1 MKVYAGGWPLH
12 DTRVAREGGVVHSSM
27 EHRNSA
33 GAEPDSIAAGAE
45 GRGEIASALFSA
57 ILARGW
63 FVRLLQIS
71 AHMIYHVNTCEA
83 L

>member
-1 MKVYAGGWPLH
+1 MKVYAGGWPSH
-12 DTRVAREGGVVHSSM
+12 DTGVAREGGVVHSSP
-27 EHRNSA
+27 EHRNGA
-33 GAEPDSIAAGAE
+33 GTEPDSIAAGAE
-45 GRGEIASALFSA
+45 GKCEIAPALFSA

-63 FVRLLQIS
+63 SMRLLQIS